1 MESHRVKSGFKLLT
15 VLLVRSL
22 VLPLSAHLRVESG
35 ERGKTEATAEEGRGE
50 DNIVVHWGDLLLLMS
65 ISSKGVLLIQL
76 ELKGLNY

>member
-1 MESHRVKSGFKLLT
+1 LERDRVKRAFKLLT
-15 VLLVRSL
+15 VLLISCL
-22 VLPLSAHLRVESG
+22 VLPLGAHLRVDSG

-50 DNIVVHWGDLLLLMS
+50 DHIVVDWGDLLLLMS